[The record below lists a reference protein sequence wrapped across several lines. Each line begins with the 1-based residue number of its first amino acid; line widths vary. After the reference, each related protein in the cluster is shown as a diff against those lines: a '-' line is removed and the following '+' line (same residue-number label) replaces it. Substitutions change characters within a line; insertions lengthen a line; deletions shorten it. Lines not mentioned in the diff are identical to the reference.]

1 MKKTST
7 PKPPRH
13 LSKSAKLFWQ
23 QVVGEFILENH
34 HYRILESALA
44 SWDRAESA
52 RATLAKSGLTI
63 VDRFGVERVH
73 PLVGVERDARG
84 LFIRSLRELGL
95 DAEPASGARPPRI
108 GGAKY

>member
-1 MKKTST
+1 MKKTSIPT
-7 PKPPRH
+7 APRH
-13 LSKSAKLFWQ
+13 LSKAAKLFWR
-23 QVVGEFILENH
+23 QVVGDFILETH

-44 SWDRAESA
+44 SWDRAEAA

-95 DAEPASGARPPRI
+95 DAEPSNGTRPPRI
-108 GGAKY
+108 GGAQH